1 MDRIRIK
8 RIIKEELKK
17 AINEDP
23 YFGGEPIDEV
33 EKPGAGRTA
42 AEIKADVRKAGKAHG
57 KSSQEIQKVIDM
69 IDGIEASGKKY
80 DRSKEY
86 IARTIHDKLPKWAIK
101 HPTAMHGPEKS
112 GPKSEK

>member
-1 MDRIRIK
+1 MDKLRIK
-8 RIIKEELKK
+8 QIIKEELSK
-17 AINEDP
+17 ALTEDP
-23 YFGGEPIDEV
+23 YVGGAPIEEV
-33 EKPGAGRTA
+33 ERPGAGRTA
-42 AEIKADVRKAGKAHG
+42 AEIKADVRAAGKAHG
-57 KSSQEIQKVIDM
+57 KSAEEIKKVIDM

-86 IARTIHDKLPKWAIK
+86 TARTIHDKLPKWAIK